1 MELQNKEL
9 KKVMNQLGVA
19 LVKGLV
25 KELIA
30 ADKRV
35 TGNLV
40 RSIDYELIE
49 AADGFI
55 LELLAADYLEQVD
68 QGRKPGKQPPTKA
81 LDKWIVRRGI
91 APRSKNGKF
100 ISRKS
105 LKFLIARSI
114 GENGIKGIFVVE
126 KTINEIYSK
135 KRELIKK
142 AAIKDLNEL
151 IDKIIV

>member
-1 MELQNKEL
+1 MEIQNKEL
-9 KKVMNQLGVA
+9 KKVMNQLGIE

-30 ADKRV
+30 ADKKV

-40 RSIDYELIE
+40 RSIDYKLIE
-49 AADGFI
+49 VADNLI
-55 LELLAADYLEQVD
+55 LELLSADYLDQVD
-68 QGRKPGKQPPTKA
+68 QGRKPGKQPPTRA

-100 ISRKS
+100 IPRESV
-105 LKFLIARSI
+105 KFLIARSI
-114 GENGIKGIFVVE
+114 GKNGIKGIFVVK
-126 KTINEIYSK
+126 KTIEEIYSNK
-135 KRELIKK
+135 TELIKK
-142 AAIKDLNEL
+142 AALKDLNEL